1 MFYSFI
7 KARMDLYMNI
17 NNLMSVSK
25 ASVLTNSLLNFKGN
39 ETKLPEMPCDSF
51 ERINST
57 KFNVTRGLIEGD
69 EAFQY
74 YLASTDVGYD
84 GGMQTFEAKNLGD
97 KNALMDTVVVF
108 DGKYAID
115 LGEQEV
121 FQKLQDGESVE
132 MINNNPFSSNKKSK
146 ADYQLF
152 IPWLHRATIAKK
164 DGNFIIS
171 ASAIHRT
178 AVARKSQ
185 LSQDT
190 DYNTQY
196 LNTIPQKE
204 AEYYYKRYGY
214 QNYLLPKSE
223 RIFLCD
229 MNELDK
235 CKDIFV
241 LPTRKNGYVSFLPRE
256 QKGLASLKEGE
267 KAMVGRYNPSPD
279 DNMKRINVPEELS
292 YATISDKH
300 LLFENIDGKLYVTDV
315 SRNGTPRAN
324 INDSI
329 SQEDW
334 NQYFVRP

>member
-1 MFYSFI
+1 
-7 KARMDLYMNI
+7 MNI

-25 ASVLTNSLLNFKGN
+25 ASVLTNSLLNFKGG

-74 YLASTDVGYD
+74 YLASTDVGYN

-152 IPWLHRATIAKK
+152 IPWYYNATIVKK

-171 ASAIHRT
+171 NTPSVIGRT

-241 LPTRKNGYVSFLPRE
+241 LPTRKNGYVSFLPSE

-267 KAMVGRYNPSPD
+267 KAMVGRYNSSPD